1 MTFFPSCTT
10 TSVGSLPHRNPIA
23 AAKLILEYCPK
34 VPAWPQLPNLG
45 FRQSMYVQFAYDFSG
60 VVLDEEKERLF
71 LDIGRIQPD
80 ELQGLNN
87 KAKDQDENDFKY
99 EREYFAGFYEMLDL
113 AKESKGIQ
121 ILKGQITGPLSL
133 GLKLT
138 DQKNQAI
145 IYDETLFDLLV
156 EFLQLKATWQQKA
169 LSEIVP
175 QTLVVF
181 DEPYMT
187 MFGSAFLNLH
197 ETRIID
203 MIQRVTERVP
213 GLVGL
218 HCCGNTDWGVMMETG
233 VDVISLDAFNAG
245 EVLALYPDRV
255 KEFLD
260 GGGMIAWGIV
270 PSIPDDFTTETKE
283 DLLDRLQKAM
293 GLLMKQGIELDTLLR
308 QSFVSPSCGLGGM
321 QEGMAEEAL
330 RVSKWIS
337 DTLRENHSLVD

>member
-1 MTFFPSCTT
+1 MTFFPNCTT
-10 TSVGSLPHRNPIA
+10 TSVGSLPHKDPVA

-34 VPAWPQLPNLG
+34 VPAWPQLPNLD
-45 FRQSMYVQFAYDFSG
+45 FKQSMYVQYAYDFSG
-60 VVLDEEKERLF
+60 VVLDEVGKRLF
-71 LDIGRIQPD
+71 LDVGRIQPE
-80 ELQGLNN
+80 ELGRLSD
-87 KAKDQDENDFKY
+87 KVMEQDENEPKY
-99 EREYFAGFYEMLDL
+99 QKEYFAGFYEMLDL
-113 AKESKGIQ
+113 AKESTGIQ

-138 DQKNQAI
+138 DRKNQAI
-145 IYDETLFDLLV
+145 IYDGTLFELLM
-156 EFLQLKATWQQKA
+156 EHLQLKAIWQQKA
-169 LSEIVP
+169 LSEVIP
-175 QTLVVF
+175 ETLIVF

-197 ETRIID
+197 ETEVIDIIR
-203 MIQRVTERVP
+203 RVTERVP

-245 EVLALYPDRV
+245 EVLALYRDRV

-260 GGGMIAWGIV
+260 RGGMFAWGIV

-283 DLLDRLQKAM
+283 DLLERLQKAM
-293 GLLMKQGIELDTLLR
+293 GLLIKQGIELDTLLR

-321 QEGMAEEAL
+321 QEAMAEEAL

-337 DTLRENHSLVD
+337 DTLRERHGLVD